1 MKVNWLPQSRL
12 VKSHLQY
19 RGGLFMKDE
28 RHVLMIFPTLMMK
41 PSHQL
46 ERLQVILIT
55 AFLSLMHA

>member
-1 MKVNWLPQSRL
+1 MKDNWLPQSRL

-28 RHVLMIFPTLMMK
+28 RHVLMIFTQMMK